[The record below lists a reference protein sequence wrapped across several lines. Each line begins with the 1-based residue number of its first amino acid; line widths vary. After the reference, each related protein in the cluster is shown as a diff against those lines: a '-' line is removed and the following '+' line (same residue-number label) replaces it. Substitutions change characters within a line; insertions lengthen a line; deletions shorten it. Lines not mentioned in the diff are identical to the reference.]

1 MLYSL
6 QKSVCLTLLLC
17 LLCSAAWAQQAVTGT
32 VTDGDG
38 FPLTGVNVLVVG
50 SSSGTV
56 TDLDGAYSIT
66 APDGSMLR
74 FSYIGYL
81 AQEIEVA
88 GQSVID
94 VVLGNDANVMEEV
107 VVVGYGSQRREAVT
121 GAVSS
126 IDAEEVSAL
135 TVSNLGEAIQGRL
148 AGVQVTSGGSPG
160 AAPIIQVRGIGSIS
174 FGSGP
179 LYVVDGVPGAGGLNQ
194 FDSRDIQ
201 SINVLKDASA
211 TAVYGSRASNGVII
225 IETKKG
231 ANTDGIHLSLE
242 STVGVQTQPRRYDL
256 LNTEEYIRYAEVFNG
271 APIPRAIDGGLDA
284 ETYPG
289 SGQSFRETNTD
300 WQDAIF
306 QTGLITQNSL
316 HLTGGNDRSTYFSS
330 FGYLKQEG
338 VVKGSPYER
347 FNFRI
352 NSEHK
357 ISEDGRFKFGQTLLL
372 VNDERGIQ
380 PTLGGRQLFLQA
392 IQSLPYQPIEN
403 PNNVGGYSGAASGLD
418 IADPGNPVLAVNL
431 LENRD
436 RVYKMLG
443 TAYLSYEI
451 LDGLEAQAFVGGN
464 YQNFQNYNRVPVY
477 QSTSP
482 NNNNTVAEN
491 RNTTFSPIYRGLL
504 NFDRL
509 FGNHSIN
516 AVVVGEVQNSF
527 YSPLALTVTQPNPDL
542 DVLEGGADLRVT
554 QNALAGNESTLRSF
568 VTRVTYGFQGK
579 YYATFSFRR
588 DGSSIFAPGYQ
599 TANFPAGALGWNI
612 SEESFMEDSPFSLLK
627 ARASYGR
634 TGSIGLG
641 PYAFQDPIIS
651 TNGPVFGG
659 SNQPSISFINSLANS
674 ELRWEITDMLNIG
687 LDMGFFNNRLNFSM
701 EYYDRQVDN
710 LILNVALPPSAGV
723 GTTSQN
729 IGALKN
735 NGFEFQGQY
744 YGNPSSDFQWN
755 VSANLSTNSNEVL
768 RLANEDDVIEGNN
781 DIEFTGSYNSTIT
794 RAGDPVYSFY
804 GFQTNGIFQSQAEV
818 DEAAFQNDLTAAG
831 DLRFVDQ
838 NGDNIIDAAD
848 RVIIGKY
855 LPDFTYGF
863 NFNARYTNFDFNVF
877 FQGSQ
882 GNDVYNGVGSLL
894 SQTQRLFNV
903 GTTVLDAW
911 TPQNT
916 DTDVPRIIRDDPNNN
931 RRVSD
936 RFVEDGSYL
945 RLKALTVGYTLPLG
959 EGGALSNLRLYLTG
973 QNLVTLTGYS
983 GLDPEIGGALSQTGF
998 DNGDYPT
1005 ARSFIFGAQVG
1016 F

>member
-1 MLYSL
+1 MNLSIR
-6 QKSVCLTLLLC
+6 KCVSLTLLLS
-17 LLCSAAWAQQAVTGT
+17 LLTSAAWAQRTVTGT
-32 VTDGDG
+32 VTDGEG
-38 FPLTGVNVLVVG
+38 LPLTGVNVLVVG

-56 TDLDGAYSIT
+56 TGLDGDYSLT
-66 APDGSMLR
+66 VPEGSLLR
-74 FSYIGYL
+74 FSYIGFTP
-81 AQEIEVA
+81 QEVPVE

-94 VVLGNDANVMEEV
+94 ITLGADANVIDEV

-126 IDAEEVSAL
+126 IDADEVSAL

-160 AAPIIQVRGIGSIS
+160 APPVIQVRGIGSIS

-194 FDSRDIQ
+194 FDSRDIA

-231 ANTDGIHLSLE
+231 ANAQGLRMSLE
-242 STVGVQTQPRRYDL
+242 STVGVQTQNRRYDL
-256 LNTEEYIRYAEVFNG
+256 LNTEQYIRYGELFNG
-271 APIPRAIDGGLDA
+271 GSLPRDLDQPIYEGADQ
-284 ETYPG
+284 T
-289 SGQSFRETNTD
+289 FRETDTD

-306 QTGLITQNSL
+306 QDGLLTQNSL
-316 HLTGGNDRSTYFSS
+316 HITGGGERSSFFSS

-352 NSEHK
+352 NSEHS

-372 VNDERGIQ
+372 VNDERDIQ
-380 PTLGGRQLFLQA
+380 PQLGGRQLFLQT
-392 IQSLPYQPIEN
+392 IQSVPYQPIYN
-403 PNNVGGYSGAASGLD
+403 PTNIGGFSGADSGLD
-418 IADPGNPVLAVNL
+418 LADPGNPVLAVNL
-431 LENRD
+431 LENTD
-436 RVYKMLG
+436 RVFKMLG
-443 TAYLSYEI
+443 TAYLSYE
-451 LDGLEAQAFVGGN
+451 LLEGLEAQAFVGGN
-464 YQNFQNYNRVPVY
+464 YQNYRNRTRSPVY
-477 QSTSP
+477 ESTSP
-482 NNNNTVAEN
+482 NVNNTITEAG
-491 RNTTFSPIYRGLL
+491 NTTFSPLYRGLL

-509 FGNHSIN
+509 FGDHSIN
-516 AVVVGEVQNSF
+516 AVVVGEIQNNT
-527 YSPLALTVTQPNPDL
+527 YRPYDIRVIQANADL
-542 DVLEGGADLRVT
+542 DVLEGGALQPLPVG
-554 QNALAGNESTLRSF
+554 ALSRNESTLRSF

-599 TANFPAGALGWNI
+599 TENFPAAALGWNI
-612 SEESFMEDSPFSLLK
+612 SEESFMSDTPFSLLK
-627 ARASYGR
+627 ARLSYGR

-641 PYAFQDPIIS
+641 PYSFQDPIIS
-651 TNGPVFGG
+651 SVGPVFGPG
-659 SNQPSISFINSLANS
+659 AGTQPGISFINSLANS
-674 ELRWEITDMLNIG
+674 ELRWELTDMLNIG

-710 LILNVALPPSAGV
+710 LILNVNLPPSVGV
-723 GTTSQN
+723 ATTSQN

-735 NGFEFQGQY
+735 TGFEFQGQY

-755 VSANLSTNSNEVL
+755 VTANLSTNSNEVL
-768 RLANEDDVIEGNN
+768 ALANEDDQIEGNVDN
-781 DIEFTGSYNSTIT
+781 EFTGNFPSTVT
-794 RAGDPVYSFY
+794 RAGDPVYSFF
-804 GFQTNGIFQSQAEV
+804 GWETDGLFQSQQEV
-818 DEAAFQNDLTAAG
+818 DEAPFQNDETAPG
-831 DLRFVDQ
+831 DVRFVDQ
-838 NGDNIIDAAD
+838 NGDNVITEAD
-848 RVIIGKY
+848 RVILGKY

-863 NFNARYTNFDFNVF
+863 NFNARYVNFDFNVF

-903 GTTVLDAW
+903 GTSVLDGW

-916 DTDVPRIIRDDPNNN
+916 STDVPRIIAGDPNNN

-945 RLKALTVGYTLPLG
+945 RLKALTIGYTLPLS
-959 EGGALSNLRLYLTG
+959 EGGVLSNLRLYLTG
-973 QNLVTLTGYS
+973 QNLLTFTGYS

-1005 ARSFIFGAQVG
+1005 ARSFIFGAQIG

>member
-1 MLYSL
+1 MKISIRRCVLLS
-6 QKSVCLTLLLC
+6 LLLC
-17 LLCSAAWAQQAVTGT
+17 LLTSAAWAQSTVTGT
-32 VTDGDG
+32 VTDNEGL
-38 FPLTGVNVLVVG
+38 PLVGVNVLVVG
-50 SSSGTV
+50 NSSGTV
-56 TDLDGAYSIT
+56 TDLDGEYSLT
-66 APDGSMLR
+66 VPEGSVLR
-74 FSYIGYL
+74 FSYIGFTP
-81 AQEIEVA
+81 QEIPVE

-94 VVLGNDANVMEEV
+94 VTLGADANVIDEV

-148 AGVQVTSGGSPG
+148 AGVQVVSGGSPG
-160 AAPIIQVRGIGSIS
+160 AAPLIQVRGIGSIS

-194 FDSRDIQ
+194 FDSRDIA

-231 ANTDGIHLSLE
+231 ANADGIRLSLE

-256 LNTEEYIRYAEVFNG
+256 LNTEQYIRYAEIFNEGPLPRDLDQPVYEG
-271 APIPRAIDGGLDA
+271 ADQ
-284 ETYPG
+284 T
-289 SGQSFRETNTD
+289 FRQTETD

-306 QTGLITQNSL
+306 QDGLITQNSL
-316 HLTGGNDRSTYFSS
+316 HITGGSERSSFFSS
-330 FGYLKQEG
+330 FGYMKQEG

-352 NSEHK
+352 NSEHS

-380 PTLGGRQLFLQA
+380 PQLGGRQLFLQA
-392 IQSLPYQPIEN
+392 IQSLPYQPIYN
-403 PNNVGGYSGAASGLD
+403 PNNIGGFSGASSGLD
-418 IADPGNPVLAVNL
+418 IADPGNPALAVNL
-431 LENRD
+431 LENTD
-436 RVYKMLG
+436 RVFKMLG

-451 LDGLEAQAFVGGN
+451 FNGLEAQAFVGGN
-464 YQNFQNYNRVPVY
+464 YQNFRNNTRSPIFE
-477 QSTSP
+477 STSP
-482 NNNNTVAEN
+482 NNNNTITQAG
-491 RNTTFSPIYRGLL
+491 NTTFSPLYRGLL

-509 FGNHSIN
+509 FGDHSIN
-516 AVVVGEVQNSF
+516 AVLVGEIQNNF
-527 YSPLALTVTQPNPDL
+527 YRPYDLRVFQPNPSL
-542 DVLEGGADLRVT
+542 GGLEGGALQPLPVG
-554 QNALAGNESTLRSF
+554 ALAGNESTLRSF
-568 VTRVTYGFQGK
+568 VTRVTYGYRGK

-599 TANFPAGALGWNI
+599 TANFPAAALGWNI
-612 SEESFMEDSPFSLLK
+612 SEEGFMDDTPFSLLK
-627 ARASYGR
+627 ARVSYGR

-651 TNGPVFGG
+651 SVGPVFGPG
-659 SNQPSISFINSLANS
+659 EGVQPSISFINSLANP
-674 ELRWEITDMLNIG
+674 ELRWEVTDMLNVG

-710 LILNVALPPSAGV
+710 LILNVSLPPSVGV

-735 NGFEFQGQY
+735 TGFEFQGQY

-755 VSANLSTNSNEVL
+755 VTANLSTNSNEVL
-768 RLANEDDVIEGNN
+768 ALANEGDQIEGNN
-781 DIEFTGSYNSTIT
+781 DIEFTGSFNSTVT
-794 RAGDPVYSFY
+794 RVGDPVYSFF
-804 GFQTNGIFQSQAEV
+804 GWETDGLFQSQQEV
-818 DEAAFQNDLTAAG
+818 DEGAFQNDDTAPG
-831 DLRFVDQ
+831 DVRFVDQ
-838 NGDNIIDAAD
+838 NNDGVITEAD

-863 NFNARYTNFDFNVF
+863 SFNGRYSNFDFNVF

-903 GTTVLDAW
+903 GTSVLDAW

-916 DTDVPRIIRDDPNNN
+916 DTEVPRIVADDPNNN

-945 RLKALTVGYTLPLG
+945 RLKALTFGYTLPVTGDGL
-959 EGGALSNLRLYLTG
+959 LSNLRLYVTG
-973 QNLVTLTGYS
+973 QNLLTLTGYS

-1005 ARSFIFGAQVG
+1005 ARSFIFGAQIG

>member
-1 MLYSL
+1 MKMSIRRCVLLSF
-6 QKSVCLTLLLC
+6 LLC
-17 LLCSAAWAQQAVTGT
+17 LLTSAAWAQSNVTGT
-32 VTDGDG
+32 VTDNEGL
-38 FPLTGVNVLVVG
+38 PLVGVNVLVVG
-50 SSSGTV
+50 NSSGTV
-56 TDLDGAYSIT
+56 TDLDGEYSLT
-66 APDGSMLR
+66 VPEGAVLR
-74 FSYIGYL
+74 FSYIGFT
-81 AQEIEVA
+81 AQEVPVE

-94 VVLGNDANVMEEV
+94 VTLGADANVIDEV

-126 IDAEEVSAL
+126 IDAEEVTAL

-160 AAPIIQVRGIGSIS
+160 AAPLIQVRGIGSIS

-194 FDSRDIQ
+194 FDSRDIA
-201 SINVLKDASA
+201 SINVLKDAVA

-231 ANTDGIHLSLE
+231 ANAQGIRMSLE
-242 STVGVQTQPRRYDL
+242 STVGVQTQNRRYDL
-256 LNTEEYIRYAEVFNG
+256 LNTEQYIRYGELFNG
-271 APIPRAIDGGLDA
+271 GPLPRDLNQPVYEGADQ
-284 ETYPG
+284 T
-289 SGQSFRETNTD
+289 FRETDTD

-306 QTGLITQNSL
+306 QDGLLTQNSL
-316 HLTGGNDRSTYFSS
+316 HITGGGERSSFFSS

-352 NSEHK
+352 NSEHSL
-357 ISEDGRFKFGQTLLL
+357 SEDGRFKFGQTLLL

-380 PTLGGRQLFLQA
+380 PQLGGRQLFLQT
-392 IQSLPYQPIEN
+392 IQSVPYQPIYN
-403 PNNVGGYSGAASGLD
+403 PNNIGGFSGADSGLD
-418 IADPGNPVLAVNL
+418 LADPGNPVLAVNL
-431 LENRD
+431 LENTD
-436 RVYKMLG
+436 RVFKMLG
-443 TAYLSYEI
+443 TAYLSSEI
-451 LDGLEAQAFVGGN
+451 LDGLNAQAFLGGN
-464 YQNFQNYNRVPVY
+464 YQNYRNYTRAPVF

-482 NNNNTVAEN
+482 NNNNDISET
-491 RNTTFSPIYRGLL
+491 RQTTFSPLYRGLL

-509 FGNHSIN
+509 FGDHSIN
-516 AVVVGEVQNSF
+516 AVVVGEIQNSTF
-527 YSPLALTVTQPNPDL
+527 NPLSLRVFQPNPAL
-542 DVLEGGADLRVT
+542 GTLEGGALQPLGT
-554 QNALAGNESTLRSF
+554 NALAYNESTLRSF

-599 TANFPAGALGWNI
+599 TESFPAAALGWNI
-612 SEESFMEDSPFSLLK
+612 SEESFMDNTPFSLLK
-627 ARASYGR
+627 ARVSYGR

-641 PYAFQDPIIS
+641 PYAFQDPIIQS
-651 TNGPVFGG
+651 VGPVFGPG
-659 SNQPSISFINSLANS
+659 EGAQPSVSFINSLANP
-674 ELRWEITDMLNIG
+674 ELRWELTDMLNIG

-710 LILNVALPPSAGV
+710 LILNVQLPPSVGV
-723 GTTSQN
+723 ATTSQN

-735 NGFEFQGQY
+735 TGFEFQGQFF
-744 YGNPSSDFQWN
+744 GNPSSDFQWN
-755 VSANLSTNSNEVL
+755 VTANMSTNSNQVL
-768 RLANEDDVIEGNN
+768 RLVNEGDQIEGNVDN
-781 DIEFTGSYNSTIT
+781 EFTGNFPSTVT
-794 RAGDPVYSFY
+794 RVGDPVYSFF
-804 GFQTNGIFQSQAEV
+804 GWETNGLFQSQEEI
-818 DEAAFQNDLTAAG
+818 DEAPFQNDETAPG
-831 DLRFVDQ
+831 DVRFVDQ
-838 NGDNIIDAAD
+838 NGDNVITEAD

-863 NFNARYTNFDFNVF
+863 NFNARYVNFDFNVF

-903 GTTVLDAW
+903 GTSVLDGW

-916 DTDVPRIIRDDPNNN
+916 DTDVPRIAAGDPNNN

-945 RLKALTVGYTLPLG
+945 RLKALTIGYTLPLS
-959 EGGALSNLRLYLTG
+959 EGGVLSNLRLYLTG
-973 QNLVTLTGYS
+973 QNLLTFTGYS

-1005 ARSFIFGAQVG
+1005 ARSFIFGAQIG

>member
-1 MLYSL
+1 MIILIR
-6 QKSVCLTLLLC
+6 KCVSVTLLLC
-17 LLCSAAWAQQAVTGT
+17 LLTSVAWSQTTVTGT
-32 VTDGDG
+32 VTDGDN

-56 TDLDGAYSIT
+56 TDLDGEYSLT
-66 APDGSMLR
+66 APEGSVLR
-74 FSYIGYL
+74 FSYIGFTS
-81 AQEIEVA
+81 QEVPIE

-94 VVLGNDANVMEEV
+94 VTLGADANVIDEV

-126 IDAEEVSAL
+126 IDAEEVAAL

-160 AAPIIQVRGIGSIS
+160 AAPLIQVRGIGSIS

-194 FDSRDIQ
+194 FDSRDIA

-231 ANTDGIHLSLE
+231 ANTQGLRMSLE

-256 LNTEEYIRYAEVFNG
+256 LNTEQYIQYAEIFNG
-271 APIPRAIDGGLDA
+271 GPLPRDLDT
-284 ETYPG
+284 ETYEG
-289 SGQSFRETNTD
+289 SGQTFRQTETD

-306 QTGLITQNSL
+306 QDGLLTQNSL
-316 HLTGGNDRSTYFSS
+316 HITGGGERSSFFSS

-352 NSEHK
+352 NSEHT
-357 ISEDGRFKFGQTLLL
+357 ISENGRFKFGQTLLL

-380 PTLGGRQLFLQA
+380 PELGGRQLFLQA
-392 IQSLPYQPIEN
+392 IQSLPYQPIIN
-403 PNNVGGYSGAASGLD
+403 PNNVGGYSGASSGLD
-418 IADPGNPVLAVNL
+418 IADPGNPALAVNL

-436 RVYKMLG
+436 RVFKMLG
-443 TAYLSYEI
+443 TAYLTYEL

-464 YQNFQNYNRVPVY
+464 YQNFRNYNRVPIY

-491 RNTTFSPIYRGLL
+491 RNTTFSPIYHGLL

-509 FGNHSIN
+509 FGDHSIN
-516 AVVVGEVQNSF
+516 AVLVGEIQNSR
-527 YSPLALTVTQPNPDL
+527 YTPLALTVTQPNPVL
-542 DVLEGGADLRVT
+542 GVLEGGADLRVLPG
-554 QNALAGNESTLRSF
+554 ALAPNETTLRSL
-568 VTRVTYGFQGK
+568 VSRVTYGFQGK

-588 DGSSIFAPGYQ
+588 DGSSIFAPGFQ
-599 TANFPAGALGWNI
+599 TENFPAGALGWNI
-612 SEESFMEDSPFSLLK
+612 SEESFMDDTPFSLLK
-627 ARASYGR
+627 ARVSYGR

-641 PYAFQDPIIS
+641 PYAFQDPINNTI
-651 TNGPVFGG
+651 GPVFGG
-659 SNQPSISFINSLANS
+659 SNQPTISYINTLANP
-674 ELRWEITDMLNIG
+674 ELRWELTDMLNVG

-710 LILNVALPPSAGV
+710 LILQIALPPSAGV
-723 GTTSQN
+723 ATTSQN
-729 IGALKN
+729 IGALQN

-744 YGNPSSDFQWN
+744 YGNPNSDFQWN

-768 RLANEDDVIEGNN
+768 SLANEGDVIEGNN
-781 DIEFTGSYNSTIT
+781 DIEFTGSFNSTVT
-794 RAGDPVYSFY
+794 RAGDPVYSFF
-804 GFQTNGIFQSQAEV
+804 GWETNGIFQSQSEV
-818 DEAAFQNDLTAAG
+818 DEAAFQDEATAAG

-838 NGDNIIDAAD
+838 NGDGTIDAAD

-894 SQTQRLFNV
+894 SQSQRLFNV
-903 GTTVLDAW
+903 GTVVLDAW

-916 DTDVPRIIRDDPNNN
+916 DTNVPRVIADDPNNN

-945 RLKALTVGYTLPLG
+945 RMKALTVGYTLPLSDDG
-959 EGGALSNLRLYLTG
+959 VLSNLRLYLTG
-973 QNLVTLTGYS
+973 QNLLTLTGYS
-983 GLDPEIGGALSQTGF
+983 GLDPEIGGALTETGF
-998 DNGDYPT
+998 DNGDYPN
-1005 ARSFIFGAQVG
+1005 ARSFIFGAQIG

>member
-1 MLYSL
+1 MKLSIR
-6 QKSVCLTLLLC
+6 KCVSLTLLLS
-17 LLCSAAWAQQAVTGT
+17 LLTSAAWAQKTVTGM
-32 VTDGDG
+32 VTDGDN

-50 SSSGTV
+50 SSTGTV
-56 TDLDGAYSIT
+56 TGLDGDYSLT
-66 APDGSMLR
+66 VPEGSVLR
-74 FSYIGYL
+74 FSYIGFT
-81 AQEIEVA
+81 AQEVPVE
-88 GQSVID
+88 GQTVID
-94 VVLGNDANVMEEV
+94 VTLGADANVIDEV

-148 AGVQVTSGGSPG
+148 AGVQVVSGGSPG
-160 AAPIIQVRGIGSIS
+160 APPIIQVRGIGSIS

-194 FDSRDIQ
+194 FDSRDIA

-231 ANTDGIHLSLE
+231 ANAQGLRMSLE
-242 STVGVQTQPRRYDL
+242 STVGIQTQPRRYDL
-256 LNTEEYIRYAEVFNG
+256 LNSEQYIQYAETFLGGSLPRDLDQPVYEG
-271 APIPRAIDGGLDA
+271 ADQ
-284 ETYPG
+284 T
-289 SGQSFRETNTD
+289 FRETETD

-306 QTGLITQNSL
+306 QDGLITQNSL
-316 HLTGGNDRSTYFSS
+316 HITGGGERSSFFSS

-338 VVKGSPYER
+338 IVKGSPYER

-352 NSEHK
+352 NSEHS

-380 PTLGGRQLFLQA
+380 PELGGRQLFLQA
-392 IQSLPYQPIEN
+392 IQSLPYQPIYN
-403 PNNVGGYSGAASGLD
+403 PNNLGGFSGAASGLD

-431 LENRD
+431 LDNRD
-436 RVYKMLG
+436 RVFKMLG
-443 TAYLSYEI
+443 TAYLTYEI
-451 LDGLEAQAFVGGN
+451 LDGLEAQAFIGGN
-464 YQNFQNYNRVPVY
+464 YQNFRNYNHVPAY
-477 QSTSP
+477 ESTSP
-482 NNNNTVAEN
+482 NPNNTVSES
-491 RNTTFSPIYRGLL
+491 RNTTFSPLYRGLL
-504 NFDRL
+504 NYDRL
-509 FGNHSIN
+509 FGDHSIN
-516 AVVVGEVQNSF
+516 AVLVGEIQNS
-527 YSPLALTVTQPNPDL
+527 YYTPLALTVTQPNPVL
-542 DVLEGGADLRVT
+542 DVLEGGADLRVLPG
-554 QNALAGNESTLRSF
+554 ALAPNETTLRSF
-568 VTRVTYGFQGK
+568 VTRVTYGYQGK

-588 DGSSIFAPGYQ
+588 DGSSIFAPGFQ
-599 TANFPAGALGWNI
+599 TENFPAGALGWNI
-612 SEESFMEDSPFSLLK
+612 SEESFMEDTPFSLLK
-627 ARASYGR
+627 ARVSYGR

-641 PYAFQDPIIS
+641 PYAFQDPING
-651 TNGPVFGG
+651 TVGPVFGG
-659 SNQPSISFINSLANS
+659 GNQPTISYINTLANP
-674 ELRWEITDMLNIG
+674 ELRWELTDMLNIG

-710 LILNVALPPSAGV
+710 LILQIALPPSAGV
-723 GTTSQN
+723 ATTSQN
-729 IGALKN
+729 IGALQN

-744 YGNPSSDFQWN
+744 FGNPSGDFQWN
-755 VSANLSTNSNEVL
+755 VSANISTNANEVL
-768 RLANEDDVIEGNN
+768 SLANPDDIIEGNN
-781 DIEFTGSYNSTIT
+781 DIEFTGSFNSTVT
-794 RAGDPVYSFY
+794 RVGDPVYSFF
-804 GFQTNGIFQSQAEV
+804 GFETDGIFQTDAEV
-818 DEAAFQNDLTAAG
+818 QEAAFQNDLTAPG
-831 DLRFVDQ
+831 DIRFVDQ
-838 NGDNIIDAAD
+838 NGDGEITAAD

-863 NFNARYTNFDFNVF
+863 NFNGTYSNFDFNVF

-903 GTTVLDAW
+903 GTDILDAW

-916 DTDVPRIIRDDPNNN
+916 STNVPRIARDDPNNN

-945 RLKALTVGYTLPLG
+945 RMKALTVGYTLPLS

-983 GLDPEIGGALSQTGF
+983 GLDPEIGGALSETGF
-998 DNGDYPT
+998 DNGDYPN
-1005 ARSFIFGAQVG
+1005 ARSFIFGAQIG

>member
-1 MLYSL
+1 MLA
-6 QKSVCLTLLLC
+6 LLC
-17 LLCSAAWAQQAVTGT
+17 CLFTSVAWSQQTVTGT
-32 VTDGDG
+32 VTDEDD

-56 TDLDGAYSIT
+56 TDLDGAYSLT
-66 APDGSMLR
+66 VPEGSTLR
-74 FSYIGYL
+74 FSYIGYSS
-81 AQEIEVA
+81 QEIAVE

-94 VVLGNDANVMEEV
+94 VVLGNDANVIEEI

-126 IDAEEVSAL
+126 IDAEEVAAL

-231 ANTDGIHLSLE
+231 ANAEGLRMSLE

-256 LNTEEYIRYAEVFNG
+256 LNTEQYLRYAEIFNDG
-271 APIPRAIDGGLDA
+271 PIPRAVDGGLDA

-289 SGQSFRETNTD
+289 SGQTFRETDTD

-306 QTGLITQNSL
+306 QDGLLTQNSL
-316 HLTGGNDRSTYFSS
+316 HITGGGDRSSFFSS

-352 NSEHK
+352 NSEHEL
-357 ISEDGRFKFGQTLLL
+357 SEDGRFKFGQTLLL

-380 PTLGGRQLFLQA
+380 PELGGRQLFLQA

-403 PNNVGGYSGAASGLD
+403 PNNIGGYSGASSGLD

-436 RVYKMLG
+436 RVFKMLG

-464 YQNFQNYNRVPVY
+464 YQNFQNYARTPVF

-482 NNNNTVAEN
+482 NPNNTVAEN

-504 NFDRL
+504 NYDRF
-509 FGNHSIN
+509 FGNHSLN
-516 AVVVGEVQNSF
+516 AVLVGEIQNSY

-568 VTRVTYGFQGK
+568 VTRVTYGFKGK

-588 DGSSIFAPGYQ
+588 DGSSIFAPGFQ
-599 TANFPAGALGWNI
+599 TENFPAGALGWNI
-612 SEESFMEDSPFSLLK
+612 SEEPFMDNTPFSLLK
-627 ARASYGR
+627 ARVSYGR

-641 PYAFQDPIIS
+641 PYAFQDPIIA

-659 SNQPSISFINSLANS
+659 SNQPSITFINSLANP
-674 ELRWEITDMLNIG
+674 ELRWELTDMLNVG

-729 IGALKN
+729 IGALQN

-755 VSANLSTNSNEVL
+755 VSANLSTNSNKVL
-768 RLANEDDVIEGNN
+768 RLANEGDQIEGNN
-781 DIEFTGSYNSTIT
+781 DIDFTGSYNSTVT
-794 RAGDPVYSFY
+794 RVGDPVYSFF
-804 GFQTNGIFQSQAEV
+804 GFETDGIFQTQAEV
-818 DEAAFQNDLTAAG
+818 DEAATQNELTAPG
-831 DLRFVDQ
+831 DIRFVDQ
-838 NGDNIIDAAD
+838 NDDGVIDGAD

-863 NFNARYTNFDFNVF
+863 NFNARYVNFDFNVF

-903 GTTVLDAW
+903 GTVVLDAW

-916 DTDVPRIIRDDPNNN
+916 DTDVPRIIRDDPNIN

-945 RLKALTVGYTLPLG
+945 RLKALTIGYTLPLG
-959 EGGALSNLRLYLTG
+959 QDGVLSNLRLYLTG
-973 QNLVTLTGYS
+973 QNLLTLTGYS
-983 GLDPEIGGALSQTGF
+983 GLDPEIGGALSETGF

>member
-1 MLYSL
+1 MIISIR
-6 QKSVCLTLLLC
+6 KCVSLTLFLC
-17 LLCSAAWAQQAVTGT
+17 LLTSVAWSQTTVTGT

-56 TDLDGAYSIT
+56 TDLDGEYSLT
-66 APDGSMLR
+66 APEGSVLR
-74 FSYIGYL
+74 FSYIGFTS
-81 AQEIEVA
+81 QEVPIE

-94 VVLGNDANVMEEV
+94 ITLGADANVIDEV

-148 AGVQVTSGGSPG
+148 AGVQVVSGGSPG
-160 AAPIIQVRGIGSIS
+160 APPIIQVRGIGSIS

-194 FDSRDIQ
+194 FDSRDIA

-231 ANTDGIHLSLE
+231 ANAQGLRMSLE

-256 LNTEEYIRYAEVFNG
+256 LNTDQYIQYAEIFNG
-271 APIPRAIDGGLDA
+271 GPLPRDLDQPVYEGA
-284 ETYPG
+284 DQT
-289 SGQSFRETNTD
+289 FRETETD

-306 QTGLITQNSL
+306 QDGLITQNSL
-316 HLTGGNDRSTYFSS
+316 HITGGGERSSFFSS

-352 NSEHK
+352 NSEHSL
-357 ISEDGRFKFGQTLLL
+357 SEDGRFKFGQTLLL

-380 PTLGGRQLFLQA
+380 PELGGRPLFLQA

-403 PNNVGGYSGAASGLD
+403 PNNVGGFSGASSGLD
-418 IADPGNPVLAVNL
+418 IADPGNPALAVNL

-436 RVYKMLG
+436 RVFKMLG
-443 TAYLSYEI
+443 TAYLTYEL

-464 YQNFQNYNRVPVY
+464 YQNYRNYNRTPIY
-477 QSTSP
+477 ESTSP
-482 NNNNTVAEN
+482 NNNNTIIDN
-491 RNTTFSPIYRGLL
+491 RQTTFSPIYRGLL

-509 FGNHSIN
+509 FGDHSIN
-516 AVVVGEVQNSF
+516 AVLVGEIQNSY
-527 YSPLALTVTQPNPDL
+527 YSPLALTVTQPNPVL
-542 DVLEGGADLRVT
+542 DVLEGGADLRVIPG
-554 QNALAGNESTLRSF
+554 QLAPNETTLRSL
-568 VTRVTYGFQGK
+568 VTRVTYGYQGK

-588 DGSSIFAPGYQ
+588 DGSSIFAPGFQ
-599 TANFPAGALGWNI
+599 TENFPAGALGWNI
-612 SEESFMEDSPFSLLK
+612 SEESFMDDTPFSLLK
-627 ARASYGR
+627 ARVSYGR
-634 TGSIGLG
+634 TGSIGLP
-641 PYAFQDPIIS
+641 PYSFQDPINS
-651 TNGPVFGG
+651 TVGPVFGG
-659 SNQPSISFINSLANS
+659 GNQPTISYINTLANP
-674 ELRWEITDMLNIG
+674 ELRWELTDMLNIG

-710 LILNVALPPSAGV
+710 LILQIALPPSAGV
-723 GTTSQN
+723 ATTSQN
-729 IGALKN
+729 IGALQN
-735 NGFEFQGQY
+735 TGFEFQGQY
-744 YGNPSSDFQWN
+744 YGNPSGDFQWN

-768 RLANEDDVIEGNN
+768 SLANPDDVIEGNN
-781 DIEFTGSYNSTIT
+781 DIEFTGSFNSTVT
-794 RAGDPVYSFY
+794 RVGDPVYSFF
-804 GFQTNGIFQSQAEV
+804 GFETDGIFQTVGEV
-818 DEAAFQNDLTAAG
+818 DEAPFQNDLTAPG
-831 DLRFVDQ
+831 DIRFVDQ
-838 NGDNIIDAAD
+838 NDDGVIDAAD

-863 NFNARYTNFDFNVF
+863 NFNARYVGFDFNVF

-903 GTTVLDAW
+903 GTDVLNAW

-916 DTDVPRIIRDDPNNN
+916 STDVPRIVADDPNNN

-945 RLKALTVGYTLPLG
+945 RMKALTVGYTLPLS
-959 EGGALSNLRLYLTG
+959 EGGVLSNLRLYLTG

-983 GLDPEIGGALSQTGF
+983 GLDPEIGGALSETGF
-998 DNGDYPT
+998 DNGDYPN
-1005 ARSFIFGAQVG
+1005 ARAFIFGAQVG